1 MSFTLPPPLKQQL
14 TLYRDSLNSQIEAWA
29 AEYNVN
35 PAAIRR
41 HLGFSREFGR
51 QPNSWNQYQRFLA
64 EQKRRNA
71 NGQPSMLGAAM
82 EAIGTGTNGGS
93 TQAERIRDELAPL
106 YQKMKEDPEFLSRT
120 QQEISNWEQ
129 GHRMEKSSSVTRAE
143 YKRAVRRFEQFSQQC
158 SQNLGAESFTIIAHP
173 NIGSNHVQI
182 AASPAGLQAFQTAL
196 CAGKPL
202 ETFQNRFAACICLTI
217 APTDDAGAL
226 ERETHHLDVQVP
238 LQPQE
243 PIILP
248 EDPTLLTSIQKR
260 KLATPLFQRLV
271 ESGLDPVAL
280 ANFRKKSQSR
290 FPWKGLMSWLHENGY
305 RFNYWP
311 NDSTLYGV
319 RQATGDHA
327 LLPAHLR
334 CEGLN
339 TPNCWK
345 SDAMNAILRACVDP
359 ADPLRV
365 VRL

>member
-1 MSFTLPPPLKQQL
+1 VLDMSFTLPPPLKQQL

-29 AEYNVN
+29 AEYHVN

-51 QPNSWNQYQRFLA
+51 QPNSWNLYQRYLA
-64 EQKRRNA
+64 EQKRKNA
-71 NGQPSMLGAAM
+71 NGEPSALGAAM
-82 EAIGTGTNGGS
+82 ANLGPNSNS
-93 TQAERIRDELAPL
+93 TQAQRIRDELAPL
-106 YQKMKEDPEFLSRT
+106 YQKMKEDPEFMSRT
-120 QQEISNWEQ
+120 QQEIQAWEQ
-129 GHRMEKSSSVTRAE
+129 DNRVEKSNSVTRAE

-182 AASPAGLQAFQTAL
+182 AASPAGLHAFQTAL
-196 CAGKPL
+196 GTGKPL

-217 APTDDAGAL
+217 APTEDPTAL
-226 ERETHHLDVQVP
+226 ERDAHLNIQVP

-248 EDPTLLTSIQKR
+248 EDPTMLTSIQKR

-271 ESGLDPVAL
+271 ESCLDPVGL

-290 FPWKGLMSWLHENGY
+290 FPWKGLMTWLHENGY

-311 NDSTLYGV
+311 NDSTLYGI
-319 RQATGDHA
+319 RHPTDETA

-345 SDAMNAILRACVDP
+345 SEAMNAILRACVHP
-359 ADPLRV
+359 TDPLRV
-365 VRL
+365 VRM

>member
-1 MSFTLPPPLKQQL
+1 MSFTLPQPLKQQL
-14 TLYRDSLNSQIEAWA
+14 SLYRDSLNNQIEAWA

-51 QPNSWNQYQRFLA
+51 QPNSWNQYQRYLA
-64 EQKRRNA
+64 EQKRRSA
-71 NGQPSMLGAAM
+71 SGQPTALGAA
-82 EAIGTGTNGGS
+82 AVDVLGGNGS
-93 TQAERIRDELAPL
+93 TTQAQRIRDELAPL

-120 QQEISNWEQ
+120 QQEISDWEQ
-129 GHRMEKSSSVTRAE
+129 GHRLEKSSSVTRAE
-143 YKRAVRRFEQFSQQC
+143 YKRAVRRFEQLAQQC

-182 AASPAGLQAFQTAL
+182 AASNAGLHAFQTAL
-196 CAGKPL
+196 GPGKPL
-202 ETFQNRFAACICLTI
+202 ETFQNRYAACICLTI
-217 APTDDAGAL
+217 APTDDGML
-226 ERETHHLDVQVP
+226 DRETAHHLDVQIP

-271 ESGLDPVAL
+271 ESGLDPIGL

-290 FPWKGLMSWLHENGY
+290 FPWKGLMLWLHENGY

-311 NDSTLYGV
+311 HDSTLYGI
-319 RQATGDHA
+319 RPAIGEQA

-334 CEGLN
+334 SEGLN

-345 SDAMNAILRACVDP
+345 SEAMNAILRACVDP
-359 ADPLRV
+359 VDPLRV

>member
-1 MSFTLPPPLKQQL
+1 MSFSLPTPLKQQL
-14 TLYRDSLNSQIEAWA
+14 TLYRDSLNTQIDAWA

-41 HLGFSREFGR
+41 YLGFSREFGR
-51 QPNSWNQYQRFLA
+51 QPNSWNQYQRYLA
-64 EQKRRNA
+64 EQKRKNASGQSSGLAPEMDPLGSNA
-71 NGQPSMLGAAM
+71 NA
-82 EAIGTGTNGGS
+82 
-93 TQAERIRDELAPL
+93 TQAQRIRDELAPL
-106 YQKMKEDPEFLSRT
+106 YQKMKEDPDFLNRT
-120 QQEISNWEQ
+120 QQEISAWEQ
-129 GHRMEKSSSVTRAE
+129 GHRLEKSGSVTRAE

-173 NIGSNHVQI
+173 NIGSSHVQI
-182 AASPAGLQAFQTAL
+182 AASPAGLHAFQTAL
-196 CAGKPL
+196 GAGKPL

-217 APTDDAGAL
+217 APSDDPNVL
-226 ERETHHLDVQVP
+226 DRDTHLDVQVP
-238 LQPQE
+238 LQPQD

-290 FPWKGLMSWLHENGY
+290 FPWKGLMSWLHENQY

-311 NDSTLYGV
+311 SDSTLYGIQ
-319 RQATGDHA
+319 QATGEA
-327 LLPAHLR
+327 GLLPAHLR

-345 SDAMNAILRACVDP
+345 SDAMNAILRSCVDP
-359 ADPLRV
+359 TDPLRV
-365 VRL
+365 VRM

>member
-1 MSFTLPPPLKQQL
+1 MSFSLPAPLKQQL
-14 TLYRDSLNSQIEAWA
+14 GLYRDSLNAQIDAWA

-41 HLGFSREFGR
+41 YLGFSREFGR
-51 QPNSWNQYQRFLA
+51 QPNSWNQYQRYLA
-64 EQKRRNA
+64 EQKRRSA
-71 NGQPSMLGAAM
+71 NGQPNALGALESM
-82 EAIGTGTNGGS
+82 GNDSPTS
-93 TQAERIRDELAPL
+93 QAQRIRDELAPL
-106 YQKMKEDPEFLSRT
+106 YQKMKEDPEFLDRT
-120 QQEISNWEQ
+120 QQEISAWER
-129 GHRMEKSSSVTRAE
+129 GNKLEKSSAVTRAE

-182 AASPAGLQAFQTAL
+182 AASPAGLHAFQTAL
-196 CAGKPL
+196 GTGKLL
-202 ETFQNRFAACICLTI
+202 ETFQNRYAACICLTI
-217 APTDDAGAL
+217 ASTDDATGL
-226 ERETHHLDVQVP
+226 GREHHLDVQVP
-238 LQPQE
+238 LQPQD

-271 ESGLDPVAL
+271 ESGLDPVGL

-290 FPWKGLMSWLHENGY
+290 FPWKGLMTWLHENGY

-311 NDSTLYGV
+311 NDSTLYGI
-319 RQATGDHA
+319 RQATGDA
-327 LLPAHLR
+327 TLFPAHLR

-359 ADPLRV
+359 TDPLRV

>member
-14 TLYRDSLNSQIEAWA
+14 SLYRDSLNGQIDAWA
-29 AEYNVN
+29 AEYHVN

-41 HLGFSREFGR
+41 FLGFSREFGR
-51 QPNSWNQYQRFLA
+51 QPNSWNLYQRYLA
-64 EQKRRNA
+64 EQKRKSA
-71 NGQPSMLGAAM
+71 NGDPTALDLTGAQGIRSDSSA
-82 EAIGTGTNGGS
+82 
-93 TQAERIRDELAPL
+93 TQAQRIRDELAPL
-106 YQKMKEDPEFLSRT
+106 YQKMKEDPEFMLRT
-120 QQEISNWEQ
+120 QQDINAWEQ
-129 GHRMEKSSSVTRAE
+129 DNRIEKSGTITRAE

-182 AASPAGLQAFQTAL
+182 AASTAGLHAFQTAL
-196 CAGKPL
+196 GPGKPL

-217 APTDDAGAL
+217 APTDDPTVL
-226 ERETHHLDVQVP
+226 ERDARLDVQVP

-260 KLATPLFQRLV
+260 NLATPLFQRLV
-271 ESGLDPVAL
+271 ESGLDPVEL

-290 FPWKGLMSWLHENGY
+290 FPWKGLMTWLHENGY

-311 NDSTLYGV
+311 NDSTLYGI
-319 RQATGDHA
+319 RHTTGEAA

-359 ADPLRV
+359 TDPLRV